1 MSAKCEESWLHMDV
15 QDRISDQKRVL
26 TPLWIIALFISLTET
41 VLGVGVIQ
49 TSGGI
54 QIALTV
60 FVLSFPLLIAG
71 TFFFTLWK
79 KPWVLYAPTEYGAG
93 TGVKDFVRE
102 MSGKTPLDELQIYSQ
117 IQQSIQDTLA
127 SPEVIAK
134 LSKVP
139 LRGENADREVVKN
152 ILSDAAAKAEENIR
166 QQAFLTIDSRPFE
179 GNDGPIWQ
187 VPYDR
192 YSTVQH
198 LLNDIFFSLKSL
210 PVHTFGKVWILRDTT
225 SGRVFTDMGRGWAI
239 KHNRADDE
247 RKLAQVG
254 IEPGMTLEILA
265 PS

>member
-1 MSAKCEESWLHMDV
+1 MSEPDG
-15 QDRISDQKRVL
+15 ISTQKRVL

-49 TSGGI
+49 TSGGV

-79 KPWVLYAPTEYGAG
+79 KPWVLYAPMEYGTG
-93 TGVKDFVRE
+93 TDVKDFVRE
-102 MSGKTPLDELQIYSQ
+102 MSGKTPLGELQIYSQ

-139 LRGENADREVVKN
+139 LRGEYADREIVKN

-179 GNDGPIWQ
+179 SNGGHIWQ

-192 YSTVQH
+192 SNTVRS
-198 LLNDIFFSLKSL
+198 LLNDIFFSLRKGTSSL
-210 PVHTFGKVWILRDTT
+210 PAHNYGKVWILRDTT
-225 SGRVFTDMGRGWAI
+225 SGRVFTNMGRSWAM
-239 KHNRADDE
+239 KQNRENDE
-247 RKLAQVG
+247 RKLTQVG
-254 IEPGMTLEILA
+254 IEPGMTLEIVA